1 MTHRGRCT
9 RPRVTIFIRST
20 MSGSPRATGALEQ
33 WTQRDRAVADA
44 RLLFFVAMLVLAFA
58 LYRGLV
64 AGTWWLAVPGGI
76 FVALVLSHEPIR
88 RAADRARRAVDFYGK
103 GLRGSR
109 AGGPAR
115 G

>member
-1 MTHRGRCT
+1 M
-9 RPRVTIFIRST
+9 
-20 MSGSPRATGALEQ
+20 
-33 WTQRDRAVADA
+33 ADA

-103 GLRGSR
+103 GLARLEGRWAGQGVKGLEFLDVEHPYAADLDLFGEGSLFER
-109 AGGPAR
+109 LCTAHVR
-115 G
+115 R